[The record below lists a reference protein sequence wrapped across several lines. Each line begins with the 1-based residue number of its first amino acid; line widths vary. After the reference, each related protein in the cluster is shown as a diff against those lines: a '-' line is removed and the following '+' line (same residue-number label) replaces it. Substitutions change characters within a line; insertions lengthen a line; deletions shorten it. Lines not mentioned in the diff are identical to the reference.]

1 MSSNRPGSSGARTK
15 LVKEI
20 TSLAKDRISPPPS
33 PALLEG
39 DFPEERVPDQDEGGS
54 GDGSQAGEDHS
65 APPRQVRMYD
75 DLPCCGVFGDHND
88 TTFSL
93 VNKRMGKKVFFRFS
107 KEKSLFF
114 LSYTNPIRRFC
125 IRLIC
130 TQWFD
135 HFIIAVILINCV
147 LLAADTDEP
156 YVEYAFAVIYTIEMI
171 LKVLARGFVF
181 HKHAYL
187 RDPWNRLD
195 FVVVLFGYLTLVE
208 ELKELS
214 FIKALRVLRSLR
226 TITVV
231 PGLRIMV
238 NSLLKSLKNLSDVM
252 LLTLFF
258 LAVFAIIGLQ
268 LFMGQ
273 LKFRC
278 IIQPNSTHSDWWQVD
293 DWKTLNKSTQERR
306 MAFINNESHWKKNGD
321 EPIICA
327 KPKSPGTRQCPG
339 PSKCLQTD
347 YNPNDGYTSFDNFG
361 YAMLTCAQLITLD
374 FWEDVYGKV
383 LGSSGAYYIIYFL
396 FIIFFG
402 SFYLINLVLAVVAIS
417 YEQEVLSPQEE
428 KSGLPKL
435 DDDGDECS
443 FVEEDEY
450 DPVDGE
456 NHDQNHLGDGEV
468 GIHYGAK
475 HPEPRGFCGALRSCC
490 CCCSEPLDNS
500 NLGVDPENGNVAL
513 NMAPTKETCCEK
525 FLDVWFWFRCHIK
538 SFIYSFWFENGIMLC
553 IVINTLCLALDSP
566 NISDDLDA
574 VLSKVNDCL
583 TWIFTTEL
591 VIKLVGLLPTEFW
604 KTKWNIFDTI
614 IVIVSLVEL
623 HLDTSTSFNVSGLRS
638 LRVLRVFRLAKSW
651 STMKALI
658 DIIAESI
665 SGLVYLSIILGVVI
679 YTLSVIGMNLFEQE
693 YNDHYNN
700 ESSPAYGEMPR
711 WNYQDFYHSFILLFR
726 ILCGEWIE
734 LLYETLNATNGHW
747 PVLFYLGA
755 LVLGNFLVLN
765 LFLALLLNAF
775 GEESI
780 KEKSGAGTDV
790 AEANFSLTAKLK
802 NKLFNIRKKKH
813 KLASEIRMSSL
824 ALSPTEQMKSPCKH
838 RGKPN
843 GNPSDVDGTNNNN
856 NSKADNDHDQEEC
869 ISSIDEHEGH
879 DRYSCDDCC
888 QCCMICCRPF
898 CVCCSRFRAAVR
910 RVVEHRAFEWTILF
924 LIMASSLT
932 LAFEDITL
940 EKSPVRKKIVET
952 LNYFYVV
959 VFTIEMCLKLFA
971 FGVITYFESAWHW
984 IDSLV
989 VAISIVSIVVRNVGY
1004 GGLKAIRALRALR
1017 PLRAISQWEG
1027 MRLSVNALISSIP
1040 SFGNVSLV
1048 CLVLWLV
1055 FCILGVQFFGNK
1067 FYKCVNADGPIDN
1080 KLEDLQE
1087 SQIWNKSQCI
1097 ARFGEEAWQNS
1108 KINFDNT
1115 IMAFFALY
1123 QVATFEGWMEVMD
1136 DAVDSTKI
1144 DSQPIFEHS
1153 FVAYLFFLVF
1163 IFVGSFFT
1171 LNLLVGVII
1180 DNFNRLKKEYEE
1192 KGQLGVLLTPA
1203 QRRWMSTFR
1212 KMAKTKPIRMVSRPT
1227 NKFMKFCYDM
1237 SENQKF
1243 EVVITII
1250 ILLNMVQ
1257 MSMEHDSA
1265 SDEFEDAMAYANYVF
1280 TVIYTLEAI
1289 LKIIGT
1295 RKFYFYKSW
1304 NIFDFVIVVFAW
1316 LGIVMDNVMDNSVI
1330 DPSILRSFRVFRVA
1344 RILRIIQMAK
1354 GIRRLLYTL
1363 ICSLPALINIG
1374 TLLLLIIYIYA
1385 VVGVA
1390 MFGYVRRQ
1398 GTLNDQVNFERT
1410 PAAIVLMTR
1419 LATSAG
1425 WNDVLDAIMVAP
1437 PDCDANLYE
1446 SANGTSGDCGFK
1458 EFAIAYFSSFV
1469 LIAFLIMINMYIA
1482 VILDNFSEAQQA
1494 DEIGIDEDD
1503 INLFYEKWKVFD
1515 PKATQFLNVSKL
1527 RDLVGQ
1533 LSQPL
1538 GIPEV
1543 TEDDILQLDI
1553 PLYPSDRAHCIDV
1566 LQALISRTLGPNN
1579 NTDEFDMIKELMAES
1594 FRAAFPTL
1602 AAEVV
1607 ETTTKQRLREIRAA
1621 IVLQKA
1627 FRRFKNY
1634 KRNEALEGIQQT
1646 KTGSPDST
1654 SRHPKV

>member
-1 MSSNRPGSSGARTK
+1 MSKFLSGAAFRSGSRK
-15 LVKEI
+15 QRRNLDACKKQPEI
-20 TSLAKDRISPPPS
+20 TQAIGFRDDDSPK
-33 PALLEG
+33 
-39 DFPEERVPDQDEGGS
+39 
-54 GDGSQAGEDHS
+54 
-65 APPRQVRMYD
+65 
-75 DLPCCGVFGDHND
+75 
-88 TTFSL
+88 TFSL

-147 LLAADTDEP
+147 LLAADEEQI
-156 YVEYAFAVIYTIEMI
+156 YVEYAFAVIYTIEML
-171 LKVLARGFVF
+171 LKVFARGFVF

-208 ELKELS
+208 ELKNLS

-273 LKFRC
+273 LKYRC
-278 IIQPNSTHSDWWQVD
+278 ITKPEEDSEHMVWWGKTSKELVGMDKDILAFRKEYLND
-293 DWKTLNKSTQERR
+293 D
-306 MAFINNESHWKKNGD
+306 SHWQED
-321 EPIICA
+321 SEDPIICA
-327 KPKSPGTRQCPG
+327 PPKTPGTRQCPA
-339 PSKCLQTD
+339 PHACLQTD
-347 YNPNDGYTSFDNFG
+347 INPNDGYTSFDNFG
-361 YAMLTCAQLITLD
+361 FAMLTCAQLITLD

-456 NHDQNHLGDGEV
+456 NHDQNHHEDGDV
-468 GIHYGAK
+468 GLRPK
-475 HPEPRGFCGALRSCC
+475 QPEPRGFFGAMKSCC
-490 CCCSEPLDNS
+490 CCTSEPLQS
-500 NLGVDPENGNVAL
+500 STHGMDPENGTMAL
-513 NMAPTKETCCEK
+513 NLTPSKETCCDK
-525 FLDVWFWFRCHIK
+525 FIDVWTWFRSHIK
-538 SFIYSFWFENGIMLC
+538 SFIYSFWFENGIMMC

-566 NISDDLDA
+566 NISDELDG

-614 IVIVSLVEL
+614 IVVVSLVEL

-679 YTLSVIGMNLFEQE
+679 YTLSVIGMNLFIDPYKQ
-693 YNDHYNN
+693 YYDNKTANPD
-700 ESSPAYGEMPR
+700 SYGTMPR
-711 WNYQDFYHSFILLFR
+711 WNYKDFYHSFILLFR

-734 LLYETLNATNGHW
+734 LLYETLNATKGQQW

-780 KEKSGAGTDV
+780 KEKSGASADV
-790 AEANFSLTAKLK
+790 AEGSVSLTIKIK
-802 NKLFNIRKKKH
+802 NKIFNLRKKKH

-824 ALSPTEQMKSPCKH
+824 ALSPADHMKSPCKH

-843 GNPSDVDGTNNNN
+843 GNPSDVEGTNNNN
-856 NSKADNDHDQEEC
+856 NNKAENEHDGEDYM
-869 ISSIDEHEGH
+869 SSIDEHEGH

-940 EKSPVRKKIVET
+940 EKAPVRKQIVEI
-952 LNYFYVV
+952 LNLFYVV

-989 VAISIVSIVVRNVGY
+989 VAISIVSIVVKNVGY

-1067 FYKCVNADGPIDN
+1067 FYKCYKDDDP
-1080 KLEDLQE
+1080 LEKTEEAFLEHNITTKND
-1087 SQIWNKSQCI
+1087 CI
-1097 ARFGEEAWQNS
+1097 AKYGEEAWRNS

-1115 IMAFFALY
+1115 VMAFFALY
-1123 QVATFEGWMEVMD
+1123 QVATFEGWMEVME
-1136 DAVDSTKI
+1136 DAVDSVDI
-1144 DSQPIFEHS
+1144 DMQPKFENT

-1212 KMAKTKPIRMVSRPT
+1212 KMAKTKPIRMVTRPT

-1265 SDEFEDAMAYANYVF
+1265 SPEFNNAMVYANYVF

-1316 LGIVMDNVMDNSVI
+1316 LGIAMDSVMSESVI

-1425 WNDVLDAIMVAP
+1425 WNDVLDAIMVSP

-1446 SANGTSGDCGFK
+1446 SAGGSSGDCGFK
-1458 EFAIAYFSSFV
+1458 GFAIAYFSSFV

-1646 KTGSPDST
+1646 KTGSPESA

>member
-1 MSSNRPGSSGARTK
+1 MSKFLSGAAFRSGSRKQHRK
-15 LVKEI
+15 LTEAQKQPEVTQAI
-20 TSLAKDRISPPPS
+20 GFRDDDSPK
-33 PALLEG
+33 
-39 DFPEERVPDQDEGGS
+39 
-54 GDGSQAGEDHS
+54 
-65 APPRQVRMYD
+65 
-75 DLPCCGVFGDHND
+75 
-88 TTFSL
+88 TFSL

-156 YVEYAFAVIYTIEMI
+156 FIEYAFAVIYTIEMI

-195 FVVVLFGYLTLVE
+195 FVVVLFGYLTLIDQ
-208 ELKELS
+208 LKDLS

-273 LKFRC
+273 LKYRC
-278 IIQPNSTHSDWWQVD
+278 IRKPDLESEEPGHQHHLWWGKNTTETFELTD
-293 DWKTLNKSTQERR
+293 DVKGMRREFLNNQDNWIPD
-306 MAFINNESHWKKNGD
+306 AD
-321 EPIICA
+321 DPIICA
-327 KPKSPGTRQCPG
+327 LPRSPGTRQCPE

-347 YNPNDGYTSFDNFG
+347 INPNDGYTSFDNFG
-361 YAMLTCAQLITLD
+361 FAMLTCAQLITLD

-383 LGSSGAYYIIYFL
+383 LGSSGAYYIVYFL

-428 KSGLPKL
+428 KSGLPNL

-456 NHDQNHLGDGEV
+456 NHDQNHHGDGELT
-468 GIHYGAK
+468 K
-475 HPEPRGFCGALRSCC
+475 RPEQRGFFGALRSCC
-490 CCCSEPLDNS
+490 CCFNEPLANS
-500 NLGVDPENGNVAL
+500 ALGVDPENGT
-513 NMAPTKETCCEK
+513 MAITMSPTKETCVDK
-525 FLDVWFWFRCHIK
+525 FTDIWTWFRSHIK
-538 SFIYSFWFENGIMLC
+538 SFIYSFWFENGIMMC

-566 NISDDLDA
+566 SIGDDLDGI
-574 VLSKVNDCL
+574 LSKVNDCL

-614 IVIVSLVEL
+614 IVIVSLIEL

-679 YTLSVIGMNLFEQE
+679 YTLSVIGMNLFQNE
-693 YNDHYNN
+693 YSEYYNS
-700 ESSPAYGEMPR
+700 ETMPR

-734 LLYETLNATNGHW
+734 LLYETLNATNGDQW
-747 PVLFYLGA
+747 PVIFYLGA

-780 KEKSGAGTDV
+780 KEKSGAA
-790 AEANFSLTAKLK
+790 AEANDGNVSLTQKIK
-802 NKLFNIRKKKH
+802 NKIFNIRKKKH

-824 ALSPTEQMKSPCKH
+824 ALSPADHMKSPCKH

-856 NSKADNDHDQEEC
+856 NNKADNDHDADEYM
-869 ISSIDEHEGH
+869 SSVDEHEGH

-940 EKSPVRKKIVET
+940 EKAPVRKKIVET
-952 LNYFYVV
+952 LNLFYVV

-971 FGVITYFESAWHW
+971 FGAITYFESAWHW

-989 VAISIVSIVVRNVGY
+989 VAISIVSIVIKNVGY

-1067 FYKCVNADGPIDN
+1067 FYKCVDSDGPIEN
-1080 KLEDLQE
+1080 KPAAGETGLEIE
-1087 SQIWNKSQCI
+1087 NKTQCI
-1097 ARFGEEAWQNS
+1097 AKYGEEAWQNS

-1115 IMAFFALY
+1115 VMAFFALY

-1136 DAVDSTKI
+1136 DAVDSVDI
-1144 DSQPIFEHS
+1144 DKQPIFEHS
-1153 FVAYLFFLVF
+1153 FIAYLFFLVF

-1212 KMAKTKPIRMVSRPT
+1212 KMAKTKPIRMVTRPT

-1265 SDEFEDAMAYANYVF
+1265 SPEFDEAMTYANYVF

-1295 RKFYFYKSW
+1295 RKFYFFKSW

-1316 LGIVMDNVMDNSVI
+1316 LGIAMDAVMNDTVI

-1410 PAAIVLMTR
+1410 PSAIVLMTR

-1425 WNDVLDAIMVAP
+1425 WNDVLDSVMVSP
-1437 PDCDANLYE
+1437 PDCDVNLYE
-1446 SANGTSGDCGFK
+1446 TAGNSSGDCGFK
-1458 EFAIAYFSSFV
+1458 GFAIAYFSSFV

-1515 PKATQFLNVSKL
+1515 PKASQFLNVSKL

-1646 KTGSPDST
+1646 KTGSPEST
-1654 SRHPKV
+1654 SLHPKV

>member
-1 MSSNRPGSSGARTK
+1 MTSNLPGSSGTRNK

-20 TSLAKDRISPPPS
+20 TNLAKERISPPPS
-33 PALLEG
+33 PNSDNPSRQRETSESPSN
-39 DFPEERVPDQDEGGS
+39 PEYNSP
-54 GDGSQAGEDHS
+54 A
-65 APPRQVRMYD
+65 VRRFD
-75 DLPCCGVFGDHND
+75 DIPCHGTWGDHND
-88 TTFSL
+88 STFSL

-107 KEKSLFF
+107 KDKSLFLF
-114 LSYTNPIRRFC
+114 SFMNPIRRFC

-135 HFIIAVILINCV
+135 HFIISVILINCV
-147 LLAADTDEP
+147 LLATETEKDWI
-156 YVEYAFAVIYTIEMI
+156 EYTFACIYTTEMM
-171 LKVLARGFVF
+171 LKVIGRGFVL

-195 FVVVLFGYLTLVE
+195 FVVVMFGYLTLFE
-208 ELKELS
+208 SLKELS

-238 NSLLKSLKNLSDVM
+238 NSLLKSLKNLTDVM

-258 LAVFAIIGLQ
+258 LAVFSIIGLQ
-268 LFMGQ
+268 LFMGT
-273 LKFRC
+273 LMHRC
-278 IIQPNSTHSDWWQVD
+278 IRDPVGNYAEEYYNY
-293 DWKTLNKSTQERR
+293 TLDANGNELFKQSRLNY
-306 MAFINNESHWKKNGD
+306 INNVTNWIPD
-321 EPIICA
+321 EDDPIICA
-327 KPKSPGTRQCPG
+327 KTSIAGTRQCPLG
-339 PSKCLQTD
+339 STCNKTNT
-347 YNPNDGYTSFDNFG
+347 NPNNNYTSFDNFG
-361 YAMLTCAQLITLD
+361 MAMLTCTQLITLD

-383 LGSSGAYYIIYFL
+383 LGSAGAIYVFYFL

-417 YEQEVLSPQEE
+417 YEQEVLTPHDDSTGVP
-428 KSGLPKL
+428 SL
-435 DDDGDECS
+435 DDEGDECS
-443 FVEEDEY
+443 FVEDEDENEAEVA
-450 DPVDGE
+450 DEIVNE
-456 NHDQNHLGDGEV
+456 EKLGC
-468 GIHYGAK
+468 IA
-475 HPEPRGFCGALRSCC
+475 RLCC
-490 CCCSEPLDNS
+490 CCCSPKGEKEKTNQLVI
-500 NLGVDPENGNVAL
+500 VDPENGNVAPVKL
-513 NMAPTKETCCEK
+513 VKEKKVNCCGK
-525 FLDVWFWFRCHIK
+525 FLEMWFWFRSHMK
-538 SFIYSFWFENGIMLC
+538 SFIYSVWFENSIMLC
-553 IVINTLCLALDSP
+553 IIVNTLCLALDYP
-566 NISDDLDA
+566 DVD
-574 VLSKVNDCL
+574 VGLSSIMEKINGCL

-591 VIKLVGLLPTEFW
+591 VFKLVGLLPGEFFQS
-604 KTKWNIFDTI
+604 KWNIFDTI
-614 IVIVSLVEL
+614 IVLVSLVEL
-623 HLDTSTSFNVSGLRS
+623 NLTTTSFNVSGLRA

-651 STMKALI
+651 GTMKALI

-665 SGLVYLSIILGVVI
+665 SGLVYLSIILAVVI
-679 YTLSVIGMNLFEQE
+679 YTLSVIGMNLFQPL
-693 YNDHYNN
+693 YHTYYVLQADNHSD
-700 ESSPAYGEMPR
+700 EMPR
-711 WNYQDFYHSFILLFR
+711 WNYVDFPHSFCLLFR

-734 LLYETLNATNGHW
+734 LLYETLKASSGQYW
-747 PVLFYLGA
+747 PVIFYVGS
-755 LVLGNFLVLN
+755 LVIGNFLVLN

-780 KEKSGAGTDV
+780 NEKSGGGGGDDAKVPLTTKIK
-790 AEANFSLTAKLK
+790 NRLFSM
-802 NKLFNIRKKKH
+802 RKRKH

-824 ALSPTEQMKSPCKH
+824 ALSPADQMKSPCAVRHNSKPN
-838 RGKPN
+838 GKPN
-843 GNPSDVDGTNNNN
+843 DESGI
-856 NSKADNDHDQEEC
+856 SKPENEHDNHDTD
-869 ISSIDEHEGH
+869 SMDEIEPN
-879 DRYSCDDCC
+879 DKYNCDDCC
-888 QCCMICCRPF
+888 QCCMMCCRPF

-932 LAFEDITL
+932 LAFEDINL
-940 EKSPVRKKIVET
+940 EKNPVRKQIVEI
-952 LNYFYVV
+952 LNYFYVI
-959 VFTIEMCLKLFA
+959 VFAIEMFLKLLA
-971 FGVITYFESAWHW
+971 FGVVTYFQSAWHW

-989 VAISIVSIVVRNVGY
+989 VVISISSIVAKEAGFGALR
-1004 GGLKAIRALRALR
+1004 AIRALRALR

-1040 SFGNVSLV
+1040 SFGNVALV
-1048 CLVLWLV
+1048 CMVLWLV
-1055 FCILGVQFFGNK
+1055 FCIVGVQFFGKK
-1067 FYKCVNADGPIDN
+1067 FYKCMVNGEKLAPEDAAN
-1080 KLEDLQE
+1080 KTE
-1087 SQIWNKSQCI
+1087 CI
-1097 ARFGEEAWQNS
+1097 SKYGIEAWQNS
-1108 KINFDNT
+1108 KINFDNSL
-1115 IMAFFALY
+1115 MAFFALY
-1123 QVATFEGWMEVMD
+1123 QVATFEGWMEVME
-1136 DAVDSTKI
+1136 DAVDSTGE
-1144 DSQPIFEHS
+1144 DMQPAAEATFI
-1153 FVAYLFFLVF
+1153 AYVFFLIF
-1163 IFVGSFFT
+1163 IFIGSFFT

-1212 KMAKTKPIRMVSRPT
+1212 KMAKTKPIRMVSRPR
-1227 NKFMKFCYDM
+1227 NKFMRFCYDM
-1237 SENQKF
+1237 SEDQKF
-1243 EVVITII
+1243 EVIITII

-1257 MSMEHDSA
+1257 MSMEHEGMTDS
-1265 SDEFEDAMAYANYVF
+1265 FKDAMMYANFVF
-1280 TVIYTLEAI
+1280 TIIYTLEAI

-1316 LGIVMDNVMDNSVI
+1316 IGILMDELSTGESVI

-1374 TLLLLIIYIYA
+1374 TLLLLLVYIYS

-1390 MFGYVRRQ
+1390 MFGYVRRN
-1398 GTLNDQVNFERT
+1398 GILNDQVNFEQT
-1410 PAAIVLMTR
+1410 GMAILLMVR

-1425 WNDVLDAIMVAP
+1425 WNDVLDAAMVRV
-1437 PDCDANLYE
+1437 PDCDPKLYE
-1446 SANGTSGDCGFK
+1446 AQGLGGDCGSTV
-1458 EFAIAYFSSFV
+1458 FAIAYFSSFV
-1469 LIAFLIMINMYIA
+1469 LVAFLIMINMYIA

-1503 INLFYEKWKVFD
+1503 INLFYEKWKLYD
-1515 PKATQFLNVSKL
+1515 PKASQFLNVSQL

-1533 LSQPL
+1533 LQTPL

-1543 TEDDILQLDI
+1543 TEDDILHLDI

-1566 LQALISRTLGPNN
+1566 LQALISRTLGPNS

-1634 KRNEALEGIQQT
+1634 KRSEALEAMNLPPG
-1646 KTGSPDST
+1646 PDSRT
-1654 SRHPKV
+1654 VDAVDSINPKI